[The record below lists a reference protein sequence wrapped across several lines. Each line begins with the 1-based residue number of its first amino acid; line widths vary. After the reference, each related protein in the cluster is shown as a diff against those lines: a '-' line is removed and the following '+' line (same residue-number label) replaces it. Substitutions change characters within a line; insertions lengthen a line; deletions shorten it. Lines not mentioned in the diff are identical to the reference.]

1 MDKGSEDGLN
11 LEALVTLWELRRP
24 ALDLLPGRQHF
35 DIPDLKPWLG
45 WINICDVVQGPTRRY
60 RMRLIGSQ
68 VAEIEKGNNTG
79 RFLDEVFPPNQYPT
93 VQADYETAI
102 TTRQPVLSRRMVPTP
117 GGIAHMLT
125 KLVLPLAS
133 DGQRI
138 DKFLV
143 LLHFRLPGPHD
154 PLS

>member
-11 LEALVTLWELRRP
+11 LDALVALWERRRP
-24 ALDLLPGRQHF
+24 APALLPGRQHF
-35 DIPDLKPWLG
+35 DMLDLKPWLG

-79 RFLDEVFPPNQYPT
+79 RFLDEVFPPHQYPA
-93 VQADYETAI
+93 VQADYDAAI
-102 TTRQPVLSRRMVPTP
+102 ATRGPVLSRRMVQMPS
-117 GGIAHMLT
+117 GIAHMLT

-133 DGQRI
+133 DGQLI

>member
-11 LEALVTLWELRRP
+11 LDALVMLWERCRP
-24 ALDLLPGRQHF
+24 APDLLPGRQHF

-79 RFLDEVFPPNQYPT
+79 RFLDEMFPPSQYPA
-93 VQADYETAI
+93 VQADYDTAI
-102 TTRQPVLSRRMVPTP
+102 MTRKPVLGRRIIPIP
-117 GGIAHMLT
+117 GGVAHILT

-133 DGQRI
+133 DGQHI

-143 LLHFRLPGPHD
+143 LLHFRLPGPDD

>member
-1 MDKGSEDGLN
+1 MDKGSEDGLD
-11 LEALVTLWELRRP
+11 LEALVRLWELRRP
-24 ALDLLPGRQHF
+24 APDLLPGRQHF

-79 RFLDEVFPPNQYPT
+79 RFLDEVFPPHQYPV
-93 VQADYETAI
+93 VQADYDLALKTKEPAM
-102 TTRQPVLSRRMVPTP
+102 SRRMVPTS
-117 GGIAHMLT
+117 GGIPHMLT

-133 DGQRI
+133 DGRHI

-143 LLHFRLPGPHD
+143 LLHFRLPEPGKPI
-154 PLS
+154 S